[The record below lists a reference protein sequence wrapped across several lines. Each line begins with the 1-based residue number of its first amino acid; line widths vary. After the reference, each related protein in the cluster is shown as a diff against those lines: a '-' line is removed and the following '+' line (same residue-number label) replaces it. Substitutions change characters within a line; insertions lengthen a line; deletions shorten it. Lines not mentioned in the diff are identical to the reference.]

1 MTDITTREDIDL
13 LIKEFYSKIMTDREI
28 GHFFTQVVQLN
39 LETHLPKIAD
49 FWETTLFHKA
59 VYKGN
64 PITPHLDM
72 HEKSPMTKTHF
83 DQWVKVFCETVE
95 EYFSGP
101 KAEMAKQRAQS
112 VATVMLAK
120 ILTTS

>member
-13 LIKEFYSKIMTDREI
+13 LIHEFYGKIMKDATI

-39 LETHLPKIAD
+39 LETHIPKIAD
-49 FWETTLFHKA
+49 FWETTLFHRA

-72 HEKSPMTKTHF
+72 HEKSPITADHF
-83 DQWVKVFCETVE
+83 DRWVEVFCETVDQ
-95 EYFSGP
+95 YFLGS

-112 VATVMLAK
+112 VASVMLSK
-120 ILTTS
+120 ILKK